1 MEQYVCKYM
10 FNVRILTNSLK
21 EIEEMQKYLLILL
34 GSTLFQFC
42 LPVSLVALFLFSEW
56 KV

>member
-10 FNVRILTNSLK
+10 FNVRILTNSLQ

-34 GSTLFQFC
+34 GSTLLQFC